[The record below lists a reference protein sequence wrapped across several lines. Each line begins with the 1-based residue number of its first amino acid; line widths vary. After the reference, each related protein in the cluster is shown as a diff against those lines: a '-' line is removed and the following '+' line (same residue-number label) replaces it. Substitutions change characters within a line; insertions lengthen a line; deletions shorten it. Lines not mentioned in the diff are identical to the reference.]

1 LATIRRHHHPVAIMA
16 ILLVLVAAPATAGA
30 AVHVNL
36 RVEGPT
42 STVVASRPVP
52 FVGTVKGHSLAQ
64 PTALGALITA
74 TRNHGVPLGLQW
86 FDCCG
91 FFVNSID
98 GVAGNATHYWA
109 FKVDNVLAPNGA
121 GQTPAVA
128 GQRVLFYYTSFD
140 PVTFATEP
148 TLGITAT
155 TRAVHRFGKV
165 RFRVTAYDDAG
176 AGTAV
181 VGANL
186 WRQGR
191 IVAHTNAKGK
201 ATLKFRKRGT
211 YPVRATSAGKIR
223 SQRLW
228 ITVS

>member
-1 LATIRRHHHPVAIMA
+1 LATIRRHHLAA
-16 ILLVLVAAPATAGA
+16 ALLTLLAFVMAPASAGA
-30 AVHVNL
+30 AIHVKL
-36 RVEGPT
+36 RVEGPAR
-42 STVVASRPVP
+42 TVVASRPVP
-52 FVGTVKGHSLAQ
+52 FVGTVKGHALAQ
-64 PTALGALITA
+64 PTVLGALITA
-74 TRNHGVPLGLQW
+74 TKNHDIALGLQW

-98 GVAGNATHYWA
+98 GVPGDATHFWA
-109 FKVDNVLAPNGA
+109 VKVGHALAPLGA
-121 GQTPAVA
+121 GSTPAVA
-128 GQRVLFYYTSFD
+128 GQKVLFYYTSFD

-148 TLGITAT
+148 TLSLSASKQILH
-155 TRAVHRFGKV
+155 HRGKV
-165 RFRVTAYDDAG
+165 TFRVTGYDDAG

-181 VGANL
+181 AGANI
-186 WRQGR
+186 WRKGR

-201 ATLKFRKRGT
+201 ATLRFHRRGT

>member
-1 LATIRRHHHPVAIMA
+1 LATIRRHHLAA
-16 ILLVLVAAPATAGA
+16 VLVTLLAFIVAPASAGA
-30 AVHVNL
+30 AVRVNL

-42 STVVASRPVP
+42 NTVVASSPVP
-52 FVGTVKGHSLAQ
+52 FVGTVKGHPLAQ
-64 PTALGALITA
+64 PTVLGALITA
-74 TRNHGVPLGLQW
+74 TRNHGVGLGLQW

-98 GVAGNATHYWA
+98 GVPGNATHFWA
-109 FKVDNVLAPNGA
+109 LKVGHTLAPLGA
-121 GQTPAVA
+121 GSTPASN
-128 GQRVLFYYTSFD
+128 GQKVLFYYTSFD

-148 TLGITAT
+148 TLGLHASKRI
-155 TRAVHRFGKV
+155 VHRRGKV
-165 RFRVTAYDDAG
+165 TFRVVGYNDAG
-176 AGTAV
+176 VGTTV
-181 VGANL
+181 TGANI
-186 WRQGR
+186 WRKGR
-191 IVAHTNAKGK
+191 IVAHTNAKGN

>member
-1 LATIRRHHHPVAIMA
+1 LATIRRHHLAAVLAT
-16 ILLVLVAAPATAGA
+16 LLAFVVAPATAAA

-42 STVVASRPVP
+42 RTVVASRPVP
-52 FVGTVKGHSLAQ
+52 FVGTVKGHPLAQ

-74 TRNHGVPLGLQW
+74 TGNHGIGIGLQW

-98 GVAGNATHYWA
+98 GVPGDAAHYWA
-109 FKVDNVLAPNGA
+109 FKVGNTLAPLGA
-121 GQTPAVA
+121 GVTPAVA
-128 GQRVLFYYTSFD
+128 GQKELFYYTTFD

-148 TLGITAT
+148 TLALGAT
-155 TRAVHRFGKV
+155 KRAVHRGGKV
-165 RFRVTAYDDAG
+165 TFRVTGYDDAG
-176 AGTAV
+176 VGTAV
-181 VGANL
+181 AGANI
-186 WRQGR
+186 WRKGR
-191 IVAHTNAKGK
+191 IVAHTSTKGK

-211 YPVRATSAGKIR
+211 YPVRATAAGKIR